1 MRMVSAFKNVVMNNY
16 ANFDG
21 RLGRAEFWWFY
32 LMDTLI
38 AVAIAVVTAMI
49 FQSAKAVYIAVG
61 AYSVILLLPMLSAE
75 VRRLHDI
82 GLSGWWLLVA
92 LIPYLGG
99 LMILIFLVMPPK
111 PTGERFGSYTDNADA

>member
-61 AYSVILLLPMLSAE
+61 AYYVILLLPMLSAE

-82 GLSGWWLLVA
+82 GLSGWWLLVT